1 MKCLIVQLKGRTC
14 VEPRTYRRLHLDDS
28 LTIRQID
35 RAFDVPV
42 MVFVDLNATFRTQY
56 LV

>member
-1 MKCLIVQLKGRTC
+1 MKCLIVQLKGRTG
-14 VEPRTYRRLHLDDS
+14 VESRTYRRLDLDDS
-28 LTIRQID
+28 LTVRQSD

-42 MVFVDLNATFRTQY
+42 AVFVDLNATFRTQY